1 MKLSVGG
8 CISDRDHEEKEEDGK
23 KRRRSP
29 FDGMDQKHKA
39 EGEKY
44 TLRAD

>member
-1 MKLSVGG
+1 MKLEVECVGG

-29 FDGMDQKHKA
+29 FDGMDQKHIAKSSS
-39 EGEKY
+39 
-44 TLRAD
+44 L